1 MIKIQQITDGNKNVF
16 YVKYKTIIKNVK
28 VILNSDVSV
37 KVRKVI
43 KAKILNREIMSCW
56 KLTCPVLFL

>member
-1 MIKIQQITDGNKNVF
+1 MIKIQQITDGNKNDF

-43 KAKILNREIMSCW
+43 KAKILNREIMSC
-56 KLTCPVLFL
+56 